1 MKILVIQTAFIGDA
15 ILATA
20 VLESLHHWNS
30 KASIDFM
37 VRSGNETLFEEHPY
51 INHLYVWYKAKNK
64 ISNLI
69 KLAFEIRK
77 HKYDLVINLHRFA
90 SSGFITSMTGAKD
103 KRGFDKNPLAFFYN
117 KKVIHDLRVGLH
129 ETERNH
135 LLIADIVEAKSS
147 KPKLYPSSKIFDSI
161 KHLQTENY
169 VCLAPASVWF
179 TKQMPQVKWEQL
191 AKKLSAS
198 TLVYLL
204 GAPGDLKLCNA
215 IAANVAHKN
224 VIVLAGKLS
233 LLQSAALMNSATMNY
248 VNDSAPMHLCSA
260 MNAPVTVFFC
270 STIPQFGFGPLSDNS
285 KIVEATTPLDCRPC
299 GIHGFRAC
307 PQQHFKCGNDIEIQ

>member
-1 MKILVIQTAFIGDA
+1 LKILVIQTAFIGDA

-20 VLESLHHWNS
+20 VLESLHHWNN

-37 VRSGNETLFEEHPY
+37 VRRGNESLFEDHPY

-77 HKYDLVINLHRFA
+77 RKYDLVINLHRFA
-90 SSGFITSMTGAKD
+90 SSGFITSISGAKD

-117 KKVIHDLRVGLH
+117 KKVTHDLSSGLH

-135 LLIADIVEAKSS
+135 LLIADFVGEKPS
-147 KPKLYPSSKIFDSI
+147 KPKLYPSSKIFESI
-161 KHLQTENY
+161 KHLQFENY

-179 TKQMPQVKWEQL
+179 TKQMPEVKWEQF
-191 AKKLSAS
+191 
-198 TLVYLL
+198 VYLL
-204 GAPGDLKLCNA
+204 GAPGDLNLCNA
-215 IAANVAHKN
+215 IASNVAHKN
-224 VIVLAGKLS
+224 VAVLAGKLS
-233 LLQSAALMNSATMNY
+233 LLQSAALMYKATMNY

-260 MNAPVTVFFC
+260 TNAPVTVFFC

-285 KIVEATTPLDCRPC
+285 KIVEATIPLDCRPC

-307 PQQHFKCGNDIEIQ
+307 PQQHFKCGNNIEIQ